1 MLRVRLGRIV
11 APHVV
16 APLGA
21 AMLLVVAAAHA
32 QEGTAPPPPPP
43 PAAGTTP
50 TAAPLPAPTAAAP
63 APTVAPAPLPPV
75 KAGVST
81 GAKPAKAASKTETR
95 TTVKPLSAEEKR
107 TRGLRESL
115 TVWGPTGLL
124 HLPSAMTGP
133 AETFRVGV
141 FVDWFAKNDF
151 LCNSTYTCGTATAD
165 KARHIGASAIIN
177 ATLIDGLEAYVAARV
192 YANSNDPTVS
202 RPSLLQVLGD
212 STLGVKYVASL
223 SDGLINLGGG
233 GEVLFLNGTGGIGL
247 AGNGTSF
254 RLRALSTFALDKLPD
269 PIPVRFHL
277 GLGYLFDRSG
287 NLVEDIEDQ
296 RSARTG
302 TTQKISRVERFGLGI
317 NKVDRFEIGLGAEGL
332 FADDK
337 VRPFLEYNLALPVN
351 RQGYSCPQP
360 TVGAG
365 GAKTS
370 DGCLANEGFSAFPSK
385 LSLGVKAFPFDGG
398 FSGIGFVGA
407 VDVGVTGTSTF
418 ISEVA
423 PTAPYTV
430 WLGLTLASDTVPKT
444 KIVEKQVEKIVEVGP
459 TLVRVH
465 GIVHEAGTNTPIANA
480 IVSYVGAPLPPLA
493 SAADGVFGDD
503 VAPGTYQL
511 SVKADGYKDGTC
523 GGTAVAGKKPEP
535 PKPGTPPSATP
546 PAPNAPS
553 TLEVDCALEA
563 LPRVGSA
570 TITFLDAESGAPVVG
585 AIASV
590 SDENGANEKQFN
602 TDSSGV
608 VRVGDLTPGTWF
620 AKIDATGYL
629 TTRASLD
636 IVVRQDA
643 KATIHVRARPKDKDK
658 LVVVEK
664 KEIKIKQ
671 QVLFETGKATIL
683 PASSA
688 LLQEVADVIIHSPQ
702 VGRIEIQGHTDNT
715 GDKSFNLELSA
726 ARAAAVKAYLVKLGV
741 DGGRLE
747 TKGFGDG
754 KPVAANASEAGRQKN
769 RRVQFMLVDAK

>member
-1 MLRVRLGRIV
+1 MLRVRFGRIV
-11 APHVV
+11 TPHVV

-21 AMLLVVAAAHA
+21 AALLVAAAAHA
-32 QEGTAPPPPPP
+32 QEGSAPPPPP
-43 PAAGTTP
+43 T
-50 TAAPLPAPTAAAP
+50 TAAPTPAASTPAAAP
-63 APTVAPAPLPPV
+63 TPAPVPVAAPAPLPPV
-75 KAGVST
+75 KAGAST
-81 GAKPAKAASKTETR
+81 AAPAKKADAKPATKSTA
-95 TTVKPLSAEEKR
+95 KPLSAEEKR
-107 TRGLRESL
+107 DRGMRESL

-141 FVDWFAKNDF
+141 FLDWFAKNDF
-151 LCNSTYTCGTATAD
+151 LCNSTYTCGTATSD

-177 ATLIDGLEAYVAARV
+177 ATIIDGLEAYMAARV
-192 YANSNDPTVS
+192 YANSNDPSVS

-212 STLGVKYVASL
+212 TTLGLKYVAAL

-287 NLVEDIEDQ
+287 NLVEDIEQQ
-296 RSARTG
+296 RSDRTG

-332 FADDK
+332 FVDDK
-337 VRPFLEYNLALPVN
+337 VRPFLEYNLGLPVN
-351 RQGYSCPQP
+351 RQSYSCPQP
-360 TVGAG
+360 TVAADGT
-365 GAKTS
+365 KTS
-370 DGCLANEGFSAFPSK
+370 DGCLAKEGFSAFPSK
-385 LSLGVKAFPFDGG
+385 LTIGVKAFPFDGG

-444 KIVEKQVEKIVEVGP
+444 KIVEKKVEKIVEVGP
-459 TLVRVH
+459 TLVKVH
-465 GIVHEAGTNTPIANA
+465 GIVHEAGTNTPIPNA
-480 IVSYVGAPLPPLA
+480 IVSYVGVNLPPLA

-535 PKPGTPPSATP
+535 PKPGTPPSTTP

-570 TITFLDAESGAPVVG
+570 TITFLDAETGAPIVG

-608 VRVGDLTPGTWF
+608 VRIGDLTPGTWY

-643 KATIHVRARPKDKDK
+643 KATVHVRARPKDKDK

-688 LLQEVADVIIHSPQ
+688 LLQEVADVIIHNPQ

-715 GDKSFNLELSA
+715 GDKSFNMELSA

-741 DGGRLE
+741 DGSRLD
-747 TKGFGDG
+747 TKGFGDT
-754 KPVAANASEAGRQKN
+754 KPVAANATDAGRQKN